1 MLAEEISG
9 KLSGWAGRK
18 RGNHDLWYVEKM
30 FDFEN
35 IGFTHASNG
44 IKYLVCANCEEG
56 PVGYVCPTT
65 KAHFVAVC
73 RVVSSSVEE
82 PLDLVRL
89 SLDERIY
96 IKMRNDRELMRF
108 VLTYRNCRRCDDFP

>member
-1 MLAEEISG
+1 MRSNRLP
-9 KLSGWAGRK
+9 K
-18 RGNHDLWYVEKM
+18 RWYVEKM

-65 KAHFVAVC
+65 KAHFVAV
-73 RVVSSSVEE
+73 VSSSVEE

-96 IKMRNDRELMRF
+96 IKMRNDREVCLF
-108 VLTYRNCRRCDDFP
+108 LLC